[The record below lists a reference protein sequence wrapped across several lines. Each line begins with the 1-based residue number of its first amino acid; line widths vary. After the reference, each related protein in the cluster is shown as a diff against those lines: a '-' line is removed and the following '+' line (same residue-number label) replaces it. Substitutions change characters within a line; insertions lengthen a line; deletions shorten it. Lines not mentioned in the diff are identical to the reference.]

1 MEYLM
6 SHPEWLQEALADY
19 EDDYILFDLPGQIE
33 LFSHID
39 VMVRLVK
46 LLENMGYGM
55 YFFFLSFFFLSS
67 FLLFFGWG
75 LSISDS

>member
-1 MEYLM
+1 M
-6 SHPEWLQEALADY
+6 SHPEWLQEALEDY

-46 LLENMGYGM
+46 LLENMGYVLDLM
-55 YFFFLSFFFLSS
+55 QVESL
-67 FLLFFGWG
+67 G
-75 LSISDS
+75 LHPGIACVQCIYWTATS